1 MANAK
6 LKSPILAQAEKVV
19 APTIDMAA
27 MAAMMAQM
35 QAQMAALT
43 AKPVVEAK
51 ATPAAK
57 PKAAAKATPAAKPK
71 AAFDGEA
78 VFKAL
83 AGLDGVGAT
92 VDVTS
97 TGRARVTAF
106 CNDGSII
113 TVMLAK

>member
-6 LKSPILAQAEKVV
+6 LKSPLLAQSEK
-19 APTIDMAA
+19 ATTPAIDMAA
-27 MAAMMAQM
+27 MAQMLATM

-43 AKPVVEAK
+43 TKPVAEAK
-51 ATPAAK
+51 ATVTAK
-57 PKAAAKATPAAKPK
+57 PKAAAKATTTAKPK

-106 CNDGSII
+106 CNDGSIV